1 MRTRVSALHLMKAIV
16 VRQYGEPD
24 VMKIEEIPT
33 PEPSGSQVLVK
44 IMAAGVN
51 PVETYMRT
59 GNHAHAPKLP
69 YTPGKDGAGL
79 VEKVGEEVTRFR
91 PGDRVYTSNTL
102 TGTYAEYALCKEDQL
117 GLLPDNVSFEQGAGI
132 WTPYATSYR
141 ALFQKAGAKA
151 GEIVLVHGASGGVG
165 IACVQW
171 AKSRGLTVFGTASSD
186 EGKRLVREQGAER
199 VFDHS
204 ADGYLGEIREQT
216 GDRGVDII
224 IEMLANVN
232 LQNDFEALAMFGRIT
247 IVGNRGSLE
256 FNPRAAMTKDATI
269 FGMSLFNAPKSA
281 FDEIHAA
288 IFEGLSD
295 GSLNPVIDQTF
306 PLADAPASH
315 EAIIGHKA
323 QGKIVLQIG

>member
-1 MRTRVSALHLMKAIV
+1 MKAIV

-79 VEKVGEEVTRFR
+79 VEKVGEEVTRFK
-91 PGDRVYTSNTL
+91 PGDRIYTSNTL
-102 TGTYAEYALCKEDQL
+102 TGTYAEYALCNEDQL
-117 GLLPDNVSFEQGAGI
+117 GFLPDNVSFEQGAGI

-256 FNPRAAMTKDATI
+256 FNPRAAMTKDAAI